1 MSIIVSIV
9 ITFFFELVRALVHKY
24 TRKHTRKA
32 NTVSETKQKIFH
44 RSNSMGVRFVIHEL
58 LRTRNALIELIS
70 SPRKKISLFCLS
82 LYDPVADV
90 CVCVRMYKTR
100 ARARQNDEEKKRL
113 KH

>member
-90 CVCVRMYKTR
+90 CVCVRM

>member
-9 ITFFFELVRALVHKY
+9 ITFFFELVRALMHKY

-90 CVCVRMYKTR
+90 CVCVRMYNDAR
-100 ARARQNDEEKKRL
+100 AARQNDEEKKRL

>member
-9 ITFFFELVRALVHKY
+9 ITFFFELVRALMHKY

-58 LRTRNALIELIS
+58 LRTRNALIEVIS
-70 SPRKKISLFCLS
+70 SPRKKSSLFCLS
-82 LYDPVADV
+82 LYAPVADV
-90 CVCVRMYKTR
+90 CVCVRMYNGTR
-100 ARARQNDEEKKRL
+100 GRQNDEEKKRL